1 MNMFSKSLAPGIQAV
16 IIFERVFKGSNYL
29 RNMTHIFHLH
39 FLKIAPQL
47 IPKVSKCLYVQSSE
61 LHFEKKKKMENSH
74 PTDPHPGYLFTSRCC
89 SWFSPTSQV
98 PRVLLFVKGQC
109 VCGVWCWDFRAMVSR
124 YEMLADDH
132 YERIFNT
139 VFIKKKNILSN
150 IITAS

>member
-29 RNMTHIFHLH
+29 RNITLIFHLH

-61 LHFEKKKKMENSH
+61 LHFEKKKMENSH

-89 SWFSPTSQV
+89 S
-98 PRVLLFVKGQC
+98 
-109 VCGVWCWDFRAMVSR
+109 
-124 YEMLADDH
+124 
-132 YERIFNT
+132 
-139 VFIKKKNILSN
+139 
-150 IITAS
+150 